1 MAHTGGYAVSAR
13 AWIQVI
19 PEAEASGELQ
29 ALYAQEFDAEKQGT
43 DNILAV
49 HSLNPP
55 TLRAH
60 ADLYH
65 SVMHAK
71 SPLRRSEREMVALVV
86 SAINKCHY

>member
-1 MAHTGGYAVSAR
+1 MNRR

-19 PEAEASGELQ
+19 PEAEATGLLREL
-29 ALYAQEFDAEKQGT
+29 YEQEWDEEAGGV

-49 HSLNPP
+49 HSLNPA

-65 SVMHAK
+65 TVMHA
-71 SPLRRSEREMVALVV
+71 SGPLSRTEREMIAVVV
-86 SAINKCHY
+86 SALNGCHY

>member
-1 MAHTGGYAVSAR
+1 MEQKR
-13 AWIQVI
+13 AWIHVV
-19 PEAEASGELQ
+19 PEEEAEGELK
-29 ALYAQEFDAEKQGT
+29 ALYEQEFDTEKQGT

-65 SVMHAK
+65 TVMHAK
-71 SPLRRSEREMVALVV
+71 SPLSRSEREMVAVVV

>member
-1 MAHTGGYAVSAR
+1 MNRR
-13 AWIQVI
+13 AWINVI
-19 PEAEASGELQ
+19 PEDKAAGLLKEL
-29 ALYAQEFDAEKQGT
+29 YDQEWGQEEQGV

-65 SVMHAK
+65 TVMHGK
-71 SPLRRSEREMVALVV
+71 SPLSRTEREMVAVVV
-86 SAINKCHY
+86 SAINHCHY

>member
-1 MAHTGGYAVSAR
+1 M
-13 AWIQVI
+13 
-19 PEAEASGELQ
+19 
-29 ALYAQEFDAEKQGT
+29 
-43 DNILAV
+43 AV

-65 SVMHAK
+65 TVMHAQ

-86 SAINKCHY
+86 SAINQCRY

>member
-1 MAHTGGYAVSAR
+1 MSEKR
-13 AWIQVI
+13 AWIQVV
-19 PEAEASGELQ
+19 PEREADGGLK
-29 ALYAQEFDAEKQGT
+29 ALYEQEFDSEKQGT

-65 SVMHAK
+65 TVMHAK
-71 SPLRRSEREMVALVV
+71 SPLSRSEREMVAVVV
-86 SAINKCHY
+86 SAINQCHY

>member
-1 MAHTGGYAVSAR
+1 MNNKR
-13 AWIQVI
+13 AWIDI
-19 PEAEASGELQ
+19 ILEEEAQGGLKV
-29 ALYAQEFDAEKQGT
+29 LYEQEFDPERQRA

-65 SVMHAK
+65 TVMHAK
-71 SPLRRSEREMVALVV
+71 SPLSRSEREMVAVVV
-86 SAINKCHY
+86 SAINQCHY

>member
-1 MAHTGGYAVSAR
+1 MTEKR
-13 AWIQVI
+13 AWIYVV
-19 PEAEASGELQ
+19 PEAEAEGELK
-29 ALYAQEFDAEKQGT
+29 ALYEQEFDYERQGT

-65 SVMHAK
+65 TVMHAK
-71 SPLRRSEREMVALVV
+71 SPLSRSEREMVAVVV
-86 SAINKCHY
+86 SVINQCHY

>member
-1 MAHTGGYAVSAR
+1 MKNKR
-13 AWIQVI
+13 AWINIV
-19 PEAEASGELQ
+19 PEEEADGELK
-29 ALYAQEFDAEKQGT
+29 ALYQQEFDSEKQGT

-65 SVMHAK
+65 TVMHAK
-71 SPLRRSEREMVALVV
+71 SPLSRSEREMVAVVV
-86 SAINKCHY
+86 SAINQCHY

>member
-1 MAHTGGYAVSAR
+1 MTRR
-13 AWIQVI
+13 AWIHII
-19 PEAEASGELQ
+19 PESEAEGELK
-29 ALYAQEFDAEKQGT
+29 ALYEQEFDNEKQGT

-65 SVMHAK
+65 TVMHAK
-71 SPLRRSEREMVALVV
+71 SPLRRSEREMVAVVV
-86 SAINKCHY
+86 SVINRCHY

>member
-1 MAHTGGYAVSAR
+1 MKNKR
-13 AWIQVI
+13 AWIKII
-19 PEAEASGELQ
+19 PEDEAQGELKE
-29 ALYAQEFDAEKQGT
+29 LYEQEFDSEKQGT

-65 SVMHAK
+65 TVMRAQ
-71 SPLRRSEREMVALVV
+71 SPLSRSEREMVAVVV
-86 SAINKCHY
+86 SVINQCHY

>member
-1 MAHTGGYAVSAR
+1 VSTKR
-13 AWIQVI
+13 SWIQVI
-19 PEAEASGELQ
+19 PEDEAEGELKS
-29 ALYAQEFDAEKQGT
+29 LYEQEFDSEKQGT

-65 SVMHAK
+65 TVMHAK
-71 SPLRRSEREMVALVV
+71 SPLSRTEREMVAVVV
-86 SAINKCHY
+86 SVINHCRY

>member
-1 MAHTGGYAVSAR
+1 MEEKR
-13 AWIQVI
+13 AWIHVI
-19 PEAEASGELQ
+19 PENEADGELDT
-29 ALYAQEFDAEKQGT
+29 YYKQEWDKERQGV

-65 SVMHAK
+65 TVMHAV
-71 SPLRRSEREMVALVV
+71 SPLSRSEREMIAVVV

>member
-1 MAHTGGYAVSAR
+1 MENKR
-13 AWIQVI
+13 AWINVI
-19 PEAEASGELQ
+19 PEAEAEGELK
-29 ALYAQEFDAEKQGT
+29 ALYEQEFDSEKQGT

-65 SVMHAK
+65 TVMHAK
-71 SPLRRSEREMVALVV
+71 SPLSRSEREMVAVVV
-86 SAINKCHY
+86 SVINKCHY

>member
-1 MAHTGGYAVSAR
+1 MPKR
-13 AWIQVI
+13 AWISVI
-19 PEAEASGELQ
+19 PESEATDQLKELYTQESNADAQ
-29 ALYAQEFDAEKQGT
+29 AV

-65 SVMHAK
+65 TVMHTK
-71 SPLRRSEREMVALVV
+71 SPLSRSEREMIAVVV
-86 SAINKCHY
+86 SAINRCHY

>member
-1 MAHTGGYAVSAR
+1 MTQKR
-13 AWIQVI
+13 AWIHVI
-19 PEAEASGELQ
+19 PEEEAEGELKD
-29 ALYAQEFDAEKQGT
+29 LYRREFDAERNGT

-65 SVMHAK
+65 TVMHAK
-71 SPLRRSEREMVALVV
+71 SPLSRTEREMIAVVV
-86 SAINKCHY
+86 SVINHCHY

>member
-1 MAHTGGYAVSAR
+1 MKR

-19 PEAEASGELQ
+19 PEDEAEGELES
-29 ALYAQEFDAEKQGT
+29 LYEQEFDAEKQGT

-65 SVMHAK
+65 TVMHAK
-71 SPLRRSEREMVALVV
+71 SPLSRTEREMVAVVV
-86 SAINKCHY
+86 SVINHCHY

>member
-1 MAHTGGYAVSAR
+1 MEKR
-13 AWIQVI
+13 AWIHIV
-19 PEAEASGELQ
+19 PEEEAGGELEG
-29 ALYAQEFDAEKQGT
+29 YYKQEWDAEKQGV

-65 SVMHAK
+65 TVMHAK
-71 SPLRRSEREMVALVV
+71 SPLSRQEREMIAVVV
-86 SAINKCHY
+86 SVINKWHY

>member
-1 MAHTGGYAVSAR
+1 MTEKR
-13 AWIQVI
+13 AWIHIV
-19 PEAEASGELQ
+19 PEAEADGEL
-29 ALYAQEFDAEKQGT
+29 AEYYKKEWDAEKQGV

-65 SVMHAK
+65 TVMHAK
-71 SPLRRSEREMVALVV
+71 SPLSRSEREMIAVVV

>member
-1 MAHTGGYAVSAR
+1 MSEKR
-13 AWIQVI
+13 AWIHVV
-19 PEAEASGELQ
+19 PEQEAVGDLK
-29 ALYAQEFDAEKQGT
+29 ALYEQEFDSERQGT

-65 SVMHAK
+65 TVMHAK
-71 SPLRRSEREMVALVV
+71 SPLSRSEREMVAVVV
-86 SAINKCHY
+86 SAINQCHY

>member
-1 MAHTGGYAVSAR
+1 MKDKR
-13 AWIQVI
+13 AWINIVSEE
-19 PEAEASGELQ
+19 EADGELK
-29 ALYAQEFDAEKQGT
+29 ALYAQEFDSEKQGT

-65 SVMHAK
+65 TVMHAK
-71 SPLRRSEREMVALVV
+71 SPLSRSDREMVAVVV
-86 SAINKCHY
+86 SAINQCHY

>member
-1 MAHTGGYAVSAR
+1 MNKR
-13 AWIQVI
+13 AWIHVI
-19 PEAEASGELQ
+19 PEEEAEGELK
-29 ALYAQEFDAEKQGT
+29 ALYEQEFDTEKQGI

-65 SVMHAK
+65 TVMHAK
-71 SPLRRSEREMVALVV
+71 SPLSRSEREMVAVVV
-86 SAINKCHY
+86 STINQCHY

>member
-1 MAHTGGYAVSAR
+1 MSKKR
-13 AWIQVI
+13 AWINVI
-19 PEAEASGELQ
+19 PEEEADGELKS
-29 ALYAQEFDAEKQGT
+29 LYEQEFDSEKQGT

-65 SVMHAK
+65 TVMHAK
-71 SPLRRSEREMVALVV
+71 SPLSRSEREMVAVVV
-86 SAINKCHY
+86 SAINHCHY